1 MHVLDFRGI
10 RKARTN
16 VQSSNRHGEMNLAVV
31 LVSIC
36 SVFIICHTIR
46 LYLGLQAVFL
56 LDTTFKCMKYKQ
68 VCQHGFDYHTILKYL
83 SFPISKLR
91 SIIVFGFVSS
101 NRGLEKWYQ
110 IVMSWFICSFLVLGT
125 WIMAAVYGI
134 RQSSSRYDKLFFKLH
149 HILYYIN
156 KGM

>member
-1 MHVLDFRGI
+1 MHFLDFRGI

-68 VCQHGFDYHTILKYL
+68 VSQLGFDYYL
-83 SFPISKLR
+83 QHLFC
-91 SIIVFGFVSS
+91 FVSS
-101 NRGLEKWYQ
+101 NRGLEKWFQ
-110 IVMSWFICSFLVLGT
+110 IVMSWFISSFLVLGT
-125 WIMAAVYGI
+125 WIMAVVYGI
-134 RQSSSRYDKLFFKLH
+134 RQSSSRNDKLFFKLH
-149 HILYYIN
+149 HILYNIN
-156 KGM
+156 EGM